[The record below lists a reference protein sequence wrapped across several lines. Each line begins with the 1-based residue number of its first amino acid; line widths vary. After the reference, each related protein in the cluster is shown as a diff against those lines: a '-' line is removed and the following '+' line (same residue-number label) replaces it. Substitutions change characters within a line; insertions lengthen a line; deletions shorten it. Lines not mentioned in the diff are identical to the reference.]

1 MQRQSCAIR
10 DREWRLFDREWR
22 HFDREWRHFGEK
34 NFFIEPLEDSLVF
47 MSESDGGQRQRRI
60 AGQPMFI
67 LSEDTDRTSGRDAQS
82 ANIQAG
88 KAVAESVR
96 STLGPNG
103 MDKMLVSGSGDVV
116 VTNDGAT
123 VLEEMDIEHPAAEML
138 VDVAESQDEEV
149 GDGTTTAAALAGEL
163 LSETEALLED
173 DVHPTTIVGGYL
185 TASEV
190 ALETVEDLTLE
201 GEVDEEILRQVAETS
216 MTGKGTGGVS
226 PATLA
231 DAVVEAVSHV
241 DGDGDVDREAIE
253 VVAQAG
259 RSSAATEVIEGVIA
273 DAEYVGRER
282 PAPVSDADVAILDAD
297 LDIAE
302 TEVDAEYQ
310 IGNVDQLNAAVES
323 EQQQFRE
330 LAESVI
336 DAGVDVLVTTGEV
349 ADTTAGILTREDV
362 LVFEDVS
369 SSTAKTIARA
379 TGAGLLGTVDG
390 LDGDDLG
397 TAETVRVETYDD
409 DELAFF
415 EGGAAAD
422 TVSVFLRGGTEGVL
436 DELERA
442 VTDGVD
448 AAVAALNA
456 GGVVPGAGAVEI
468 AVAGAI
474 REAAAGVEGREQLA
488 VEAFA
493 DAVDV
498 VPRTLATTAGEDPID
513 ALADLRAANDGG
525 RAGLVSA
532 GGEVTVADPVDHG
545 VLDPAEVKRE
555 VFRNATEASTLIA
568 RIDDVISAN

>member
-1 MQRQSCAIR
+1 
-10 DREWRLFDREWR
+10 
-22 HFDREWRHFGEK
+22 
-34 NFFIEPLEDSLVF
+34 
-47 MSESDGGQRQRRI
+47 MSESEGAQRQRRI

-67 LSEDTDRTSGRDAQS
+67 LSEDTERTSGRDAQS

-96 STLGPNG
+96 TTVGPNG
-103 MDKMLVSGSGDVV
+103 MDKMLVSDSGDVV

-163 LSETEALLED
+163 LSGTEDLLED
-173 DVHPTTIVGGYL
+173 DIHPTTIVEGYL
-185 TASEV
+185 TSREV
-190 ALETVEDLTLE
+190 ALETVKELTLE
-201 GEVDEEILRQVAETS
+201 TETDDEILRQVAETS
-216 MTGKGTGGVS
+216 MTGKGTGGVT

-231 DAVVEAVSHV
+231 DAVVEAIRHL
-241 DGDGDVDREAIE
+241 DGDGEVDRDAIE
-253 VVAQAG
+253 VVARAG
-259 RSSAATEVIEGVIA
+259 RSSAATEVIEGVVAEA
-273 DAEYVGRER
+273 DYVGRER
-282 PAPVSDADVAILDAD
+282 PSPVSDATVAVVDAD
-297 LDIAE
+297 LDLAE

-310 IGNVDQLNAAVES
+310 IGNVDQLNAAVEN

-330 LAESVI
+330 LAASVI
-336 DAGVDVLVTTGEV
+336 DAGVDVLVTTGDV
-349 ADTTAGILTREDV
+349 ADATAGILAREGV
-362 LVFEDVS
+362 VVFEDVS
-369 SSTAKTIARA
+369 SSTARTIARA

-390 LDGDDLG
+390 LEGDDLG
-397 TAETVRVETYDD
+397 TAETVRVESYD

-422 TVSVFLRGGTEGVL
+422 TVTLFLRGGTEGVL

-474 REAAAGVEGREQLA
+474 RDAAAGVEGREQLA

-513 ALADLRAANDGG
+513 ALADLRAANDDG
-525 RAGLVSA
+525 RAGLVSTD
-532 GGEVTVADPVDHG
+532 GEVDVADPVEHG

-555 VFRNATEASTLIA
+555 VFKNATEASTLIA

>member
-1 MQRQSCAIR
+1 
-10 DREWRLFDREWR
+10 
-22 HFDREWRHFGEK
+22 
-34 NFFIEPLEDSLVF
+34 
-47 MSESDGGQRQRRI
+47 MSESEGAQRQRRI
-60 AGQPMFI
+60 AGQPMFV
-67 LSEDTDRTSGRDAQS
+67 LSEDTERTSGRDAQS

-96 STLGPNG
+96 TTLGPNG
-103 MDKMLVSGSGDVV
+103 MDKMLVSDSGDVV

-163 LSETEALLED
+163 LSETEELLEN
-173 DVHPTTIVGGYL
+173 DVHPTTIVEGYL
-185 TASEV
+185 TAREV
-190 ALETVEDLTLE
+190 ALETVEELTLE
-201 GEVDEEILRQVAETS
+201 GEVDNEILQQVAETA
-216 MTGKGTGGVS
+216 MTGKGTGGVTPS
-226 PATLA
+226 TLA
-231 DAVVEAVSHV
+231 DAVVEAVRHV
-241 DGDGDVDREAIE
+241 DGDGDLDRDAIE
-253 VVAQAG
+253 VVARAG

-273 DAEYVGRER
+273 DADYVGRER
-282 PAPVSDADVAILDAD
+282 PAPVSDAAVAILDAD
-297 LDIAE
+297 LDLAE

-323 EQQQFRE
+323 ERE
-330 LAESVI
+330 QYRDMAESVV
-336 DAGVDVLVTTGEV
+336 DADADVLVTTGEV
-349 ADTTAGILTREDV
+349 ADTTAGILAREGV
-362 LVFEDVS
+362 VVFEDVS
-369 SSTAKTIARA
+369 SSTARTIARA

-390 LDGDDLG
+390 LESDDLG
-397 TAETVRVETYDD
+397 AAETVRVESYDD
-409 DELAFF
+409 DDLAFF

-422 TVSVFLRGGTEGVL
+422 TVTLFLRGGTEGVL

-448 AAVAALNA
+448 AAVAALNT
-456 GGVVPGAGAVEI
+456 GGVVPGAAAVEI

-493 DAVDV
+493 DAVDAI
-498 VPRTLATTAGEDPID
+498 PRTLATTAGEDPID
-513 ALADLRAANDGG
+513 ALADLRAANGDG
-525 RAGLVSA
+525 RAGLVST
-532 GGEVTVADPVDHG
+532 GGEVEVADPVDHG

-555 VFRNATEASTLIA
+555 VFRNATEASTLIT